1 MSTAPTTTTPRVAST
16 EWIAAGGVVASGVA
30 VAMDP
35 AGIEDGPIICP
46 FRLLTGLP
54 CPGCGLTRS
63 WVYGVHGQWG
73 DSFASHPF
81 GLPLLVAVLVLA
93 VVALTRRVR
102 RDPPPSID
110 RIVGHPVTK
119 IVIGAWLV
127 FSAVRLALAL

>member
-35 AGIEDGPIICP
+35 AGIEDGPILCP
-46 FRLLTGLP
+46 IRLVTGLP

-81 GLPLLVAVLVLA
+81 GLPLLLAVLALAA
-93 VVALTRRVR
+93 VVVVRRVR
-102 RDPPPSID
+102 RDRPPSID
-110 RIVGHPVTK
+110 RIIGHPVAK
-119 IVIGAWLV
+119 IALAAFLV
-127 FSAVRLALAL
+127 HGLVRLALAL